1 MSKQRNW
8 FAIWVTTAVV
18 VVIAVIAAIVVIG
31 NNNAT
36 SAGDPPKSSIV
47 NGDTGAIT
55 FGTGEHKLDTYV
67 DFMCPAC
74 GKFEDSYGPDVR
86 KKVDEGKLTLNVHPI
101 AILDRA
107 SGGTQFSTRAA
118 SAMYC
123 VAENDPSAAMD
134 YLQMLYLN
142 QPKEGSSGLTNDD
155 LVRFAQQS
163 NAKNSDS
170 CIAGAKYSKY
180 VTALTKK
187 TPIADGQKS
196 ISTPTIVLDGSFITL
211 TGDVNG
217 DLISKIG

>member
-18 VVIAVIAAIVVIG
+18 AVIAVIAAIVVIG

-86 KKVDEGKLTLNVHPI
+86 KKVDEGKLTLNLHPI

-170 CIAGAKYSKY
+170 CIASAKYSKY

-187 TPIADGQKS
+187 TPVADGQKS